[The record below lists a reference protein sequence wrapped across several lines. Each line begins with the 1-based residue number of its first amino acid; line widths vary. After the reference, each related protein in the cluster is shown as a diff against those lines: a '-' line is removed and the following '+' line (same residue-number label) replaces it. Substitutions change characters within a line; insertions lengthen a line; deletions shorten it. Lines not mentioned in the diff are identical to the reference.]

1 MSKFDRHMTKA
12 LGVHQNV
19 MGDLAAVKFNNK
31 SSEMQVIFDEDFGVV
46 NDIQDMFKI
55 ACIQKKDMP
64 EFFNDLVITHE
75 GKRYKADG
83 LFVGNNYESDQYEWC
98 IAIREIDREDGR
110 KNIGSKRRY

>member
-1 MSKFDRHMTKA
+1 MSKFDKYFAKA
-12 LGVHQNV
+12 LDVQHDI
-19 MGDLAAVKFNNK
+19 MGDLATVKFNNK
-31 SSEMQVIFDEDFGVV
+31 SSEMRVIFGEDFGVV

-64 EFFNDLVITHE
+64 NFFNDLVIDHD

-98 IAIREIDREDGR
+98 IALREIDRDGS
-110 KNIGSKRRY
+110 KNRGIKRRY

>member
-1 MSKFDRHMTKA
+1 MSAFDKHMTKA

-19 MGDLAAVKFNNK
+19 MGDLAIVKFNNK
-31 SSEMQVIFDEDFGVV
+31 SSEMRVIFDEDFGVV

-64 EFFNDLVITHE
+64 NFFNDLVITHKD
-75 GKRYKADG
+75 KRYKADG

-98 IAIREIDREDGR
+98 IAIREIDRKNGR
-110 KNIGSKRRY
+110 